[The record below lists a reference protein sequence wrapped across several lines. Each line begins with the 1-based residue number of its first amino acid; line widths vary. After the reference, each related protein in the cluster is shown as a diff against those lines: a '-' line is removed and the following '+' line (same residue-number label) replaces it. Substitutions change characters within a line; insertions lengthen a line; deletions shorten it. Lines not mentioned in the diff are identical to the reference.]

1 MSEQPAHPVVPSHV
15 AQPQDHRSAE
25 SFTYQSPAGPITVPK
40 FKKAMNVGFLRKN
53 RHLEEQDLM
62 FTLLEGILDQRGLDT
77 LDALDIGDLEAFF
90 KQWRDDS
97 GVGLGESSGS

>member
-1 MSEQPAHPVVPSHV
+1 MTEQPTQPVVPSHV

-25 SFTYQSPAGPITVPK
+25 SFTYQSPAGPIAVPK